1 MVVSIPGEPDYHS
14 LNLAQA
20 VQVMAWEMRRAVTAG
35 ASIAPM
41 VAAEPDAGVPATH
54 AQREAFLEHLE
65 QALVAVGFL
74 DPATPRKLMPRMRR
88 LFARADLRAEEV
100 DLLRGVC
107 KQMLLAARGELP
119 GRRPPDP

>member
-1 MVVSIPGEPDYHS
+1 
-14 LNLAQA
+14 
-20 VQVMAWEMRRAVTAG
+20 
-35 ASIAPM
+35 M